1 MWEQNRTL
9 VCQKNAYNLKLLV
22 PLIVNDSMHM
32 ANIAFFVF
40 IPTSELSIHPLNTFH
55 LASVFDVA
63 L

>member
-1 MWEQNRTL
+1 MS
-9 VCQKNAYNLKLLV
+9 KNAYNLKLLV